1 MTSRLV
7 VASKTD
13 TGKRRSENQDAV
25 LVHDVQTTD
34 GVVHLLAVAD
44 GVGGGPGGQLAS
56 EQTLRSL
63 TESVAGAMT
72 QDPPEALHDGVL
84 LANATV
90 KRIADQKPELS
101 GMASTLTAALVRD
114 GRVWLANVGD
124 SRVYLIRDRTAWPLT
139 YDHSWVAEQV
149 EAGKMT
155 AEQAASD
162 SRRNMITRAVGSDSR
177 MAPDV
182 YEPLIL
188 ENGDIL
194 LLCSDGL
201 YGVVDDPELAGMAS
215 DMTPDEAVE
224 KLVALAN
231 ERGGPDN
238 ISVVIARWESEST

>member
-1 MTSRLV
+1 MTSHLV

-25 LVHDVQTTD
+25 LVHDVQTPE

-63 TESVAGAMT
+63 TESVMGAET

-90 KRIADQKPELS
+90 KSIADQKPELA

-124 SRVYLIRDRTAWPLT
+124 SRVYLIRERNAWPLT

-155 AEQAASD
+155 PQQAAAD
-162 SRRNMITRAVGSDSR
+162 PRRNMITRAVGSDPR

-182 YEPLIL
+182 YEPLAL

-201 YGVVDDPELAGMAS
+201 YGVVGDSELADMCS
-215 DMTPDEAVE
+215 DLGPEEAVE
-224 KLVALAN
+224 KLVDLAN

-238 ISVVIARWESEST
+238 ISVVVARWDAGDS

>member
-1 MTSRLV
+1 M
-7 VASKTD
+7 
-13 TGKRRSENQDAV
+13 
-25 LVHDVQTTD
+25 
-34 GVVHLLAVAD
+34 
-44 GVGGGPGGQLAS
+44 AS

-63 TESVAGAMT
+63 TESVMGNSN

-84 LANATV
+84 LANKAV
-90 KRIADQKPELS
+90 KGMADRKPELA
-101 GMASTLTAALVRD
+101 GMASTLTAAFVRN

-124 SRVYLIRDRTAWPLT
+124 SRVYLIRAGNAWPLT

-155 AEQAASD
+155 PQQAASD
-162 SRRNMITRAVGSDSR
+162 PRRNMITRAVGSDPR

-188 ENGDIL
+188 EDGDIL

-201 YGVVDDPELAGMAS
+201 YGVVNDSELAGISTELA
-215 DMTPDEAVE
+215 PDQAVE
-224 KLVALAN
+224 KLVDLAN

-238 ISVVIARWESEST
+238 ISVVVACWHANGT